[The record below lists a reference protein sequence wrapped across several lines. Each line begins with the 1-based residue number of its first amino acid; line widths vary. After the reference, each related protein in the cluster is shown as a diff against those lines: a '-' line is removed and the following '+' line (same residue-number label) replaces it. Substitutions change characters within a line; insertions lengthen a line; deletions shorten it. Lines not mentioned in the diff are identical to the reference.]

1 VAKVSKKG
9 IRLGWSEGM
18 LKINFLKQFFTNKKQ
33 KYAPLKGKNLG
44 KIAVEFLK
52 SPFPTTSVSWPKY
65 LRKY

>member
-1 VAKVSKKG
+1 
-9 IRLGWSEGM
+9 M

-44 KIAVEFLK
+44 EVAVEFLK
-52 SPFPTTSVSWPKY
+52 LPFPTTSVSWPKY